1 MKSPLPLR
9 ALAAASLA
17 FALVAFCL
25 ANGPQRAG
33 AASSADAAAGA
44 DLAMVVVMTRH
55 GVRSPTHPGEL
66 NAYASRPWPAWKVPP
81 GHLTPHGAA
90 LMRGFGEAYRRRYG
104 SLAAGAAGCPARD
117 AVFVWADTDQRTLAT
132 GRALLDGFAPKCPS
146 LAVEHSATK
155 TDTLF
160 DPSVGQVD
168 VARSKAS
175 LLGSLGGDPNS
186 LTQTYARE
194 YAELNAVLGCTAPAT
209 CKPLAGIKT
218 SVASTGDGGLAEL
231 SGGFD
236 LAESA
241 VGDMYLGYVE
251 GLPDAGWGRL
261 DARTM
266 LDLLALRSAQSRL
279 VRQNP
284 YTAQAHS
291 SNVLT
296 HILQTLLQGST
307 SSKSPDIAVPAGA
320 RVVFLI
326 GHDTQLSQL
335 AGLLRLSWLAPQGPF
350 NDAPPGG
357 ALAFELHTPAG
368 SPPYVRLFFAAQRMS
383 DMRAGIGTR
392 PDFVPVYVPGCPSLD
407 CPLESFAKIV
417 DGVVDPS
424 FVQPWR

>member
-1 MKSPLPLR
+1 MKSPPLGR
-9 ALAAASLA
+9 ALAVASLA
-17 FALVAFCL
+17 FAFAAFGL
-25 ANGPQRAG
+25 AHAPQRAG
-33 AASSADAAAGA
+33 AASDSASPA

-66 NAYASRPWPAWKVPP
+66 NAYSARPWPAWKVAP
-81 GHLTPHGAA
+81 GHLTAHGAA
-90 LMRGFGEAYRRRYG
+90 LMRGFGEAYGRRYG
-104 SLAAGAAGCPARD
+104 SLAPPVAGCPARD

-132 GRALLDGFAPKCPS
+132 GRALLDGFAPKCS
-146 LAVEHSATK
+146 SIAVNHASTK

-160 DPSVGQVD
+160 DPSVGRVD

-175 LLGSLGGDPNS
+175 LLGALGGDPNS
-186 LTQTYARE
+186 LAQTYARE
-194 YAELNAVLGCTAPAT
+194 YAELNGVLGCVAPARCT
-209 CKPLAGIKT
+209 PLAGIKT

-241 VGDMYLGYVE
+241 VGDLYLGYVE
-251 GLPDAGWGRL
+251 GLPDAGWGKL

-284 YTAQAHS
+284 YTAQVHS
-291 SNVLT
+291 SNILT
-296 HILQTLLQGST
+296 HIVETLVQGAT
-307 SSKSPDIAVPAGA
+307 SVKSPEIAAPAAA
-320 RVVFLI
+320 RIVFLV

-357 ALAFELHTPAG
+357 ALVFELHAPAA
-368 SPPYVRLFFAAQRMS
+368 SPAYVRLFFAAQRMS

-407 CPLESFAKIV
+407 CPLEAFSKIV
-417 DGVVDPS
+417 DAAVDPS
-424 FVQPWR
+424 FVQPWK

>member
-1 MKSPLPLR
+1 MKKFPFLSR
-9 ALAAASLA
+9 ALAVASLA
-17 FALVAFCL
+17 FAVAAFCL
-25 ANGPQRAG
+25 AHGPQRAG
-33 AASSADAAAGA
+33 AASDSASPA

-55 GVRSPTHPGEL
+55 GVRSPTHPNEL
-66 NAYASRPWPAWKVPP
+66 NAYSARPWPAWKVRP
-81 GHLTPHGAA
+81 GYLTPHGAA
-90 LMRGFGEAYRRRYG
+90 LMRGFGAAYGRRYG
-104 SLAAGAAGCPARD
+104 SLAPAVAGCPARD

-132 GRALLDGFAPKCPS
+132 GRALLDGFAPKCS
-146 LAVEHSATK
+146 SIGVNHAATK

-160 DPSVGQVD
+160 DPSVGRVD

-186 LTQTYARE
+186 LTQTYARQ
-194 YAELNAVLGCTAPAT
+194 YGELNAVLGCVAPAT
-209 CKPLAGIKT
+209 CKPLAGFTT

-291 SNVLT
+291 SNILT
-296 HILQTLLQGST
+296 HIAQTLEQGAT
-307 SSKSPDIAVPAGA
+307 ATKSPEIAVPAGA
-320 RVVFLI
+320 RVVFLV

-357 ALAFELHTPAG
+357 ALVFELHAPAA
-368 SPPYVRLFFAAQRMS
+368 SPAYVRLFFAAQRMT

-417 DGVVDPS
+417 DGVVDAS